1 MISKI
6 HAEKTTTRITTG
18 SLREEKY
25 RGSDKYIPFEYGAER
40 IIHII
45 NIDRCLFPDKEK
57 SLI

>member
-25 RGSDKYIPFEYGAER
+25 RGSDKYIPFER

-45 NIDRCLFPDKEK
+45 NKDRCLFPDKEK